1 MRLKEERNE
10 ELFRHGEMLFTTQ
23 KYMKLRLESPDYD
36 NLLEIIKK
44 WSSNLK
50 LKLIKFEAKISI
62 YKQNSNFKPNECF

>member
-44 WSSNLK
+44 
-50 LKLIKFEAKISI
+50 
-62 YKQNSNFKPNECF
+62 